1 MSESE
6 QNVSSKTEDED
17 SPEFQV
23 GYCYW
28 GKCDSK
34 GNKVS
39 DFKMTKARC
48 ESAGG
53 KSWVHKGTCYNL

>member
-1 MSESE
+1 MNEPENNQPETSD
-6 QNVSSKTEDED
+6 DENAL
-17 SPEFQV
+17 EFQV

-28 GKCDSK
+28 GPCDNR
-34 GNKVS
+34 GNKVH
-39 DFKMTKARC
+39 DFKMTKSRC

>member
-1 MSESE
+1 MSDLEPKDSDLSAE
-6 QNVSSKTEDED
+6 EN
-17 SPEFQV
+17 SPEFTV

-28 GKCDSK
+28 GKCDNK
-34 GNKVS
+34 GEKVH

-53 KSWVHKGTCYNL
+53 KSWVHKGTCYEL